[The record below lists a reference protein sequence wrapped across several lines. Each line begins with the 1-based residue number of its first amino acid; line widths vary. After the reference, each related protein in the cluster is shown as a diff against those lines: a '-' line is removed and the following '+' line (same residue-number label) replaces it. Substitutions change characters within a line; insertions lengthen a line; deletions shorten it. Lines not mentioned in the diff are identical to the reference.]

1 MSIYEYK
8 VKDAKGRTVP
18 MANYRGKVLLIVNTA
33 VNCGFAPQYEGLQ
46 ALKKRFSAAVY
57 AVDTFQILANA
68 ALLAVSSIFLV
79 DATNNPF
86 LYFRF

>member
-1 MSIYEYK
+1 MK
-8 VKDAKGRTVP
+8 KLAK
-18 MANYRGKVLLIVNTA
+18 MLSVLLFLLLAAA
-33 VNCGFAPQYEGLQ
+33 VCCFPIYEGLQ

-86 LYFRF
+86 LYFRY

>member
-1 MSIYEYK
+1 MICCFPLY
-8 VKDAKGRTVP
+8 D
-18 MANYRGKVLLIVNTA
+18 
-33 VNCGFAPQYEGLQ
+33 GLQ
-46 ALKKRFSAAVY
+46 ALKRRFSGAVY
-57 AVDTFQILANA
+57 VVDTFQIIANA